1 MANRWVAISVV
12 FLTRPAM
19 GYQFQSIASV
29 GPLLIP
35 ELGLSWAQLGSL
47 IGLYMLPG
55 VFFALPGGVIGQR
68 FGERRVVAGS
78 LGLMVVGSL
87 GPPRGQG
94 FAVGAA
100 RRVLSG
106 GRAPVV
112 DPGLR
117 KVCRGW

>member
-78 LGLMVVGSL
+78 LALMVVGSL
-87 GPPRGQG
+87 LTPPGPG
-94 FAVGAA
+94 FAVAPPG
-100 RRVLSG
+100 RLLSG
-106 GRAPVV
+106 GAALLSTI
-112 DPGLR
+112 GLA
-117 KVCRGW
+117 

>member
-68 FGERRVVAGS
+68 FGERRVVAGRRAP
-78 LGLMVVGSL
+78 MAVGSAFHAA
-87 GPPRGQG
+87 GPGFPSPPARG
-94 FAVGAA
+94 VA
-100 RRVLSG
+100 RAGGSG
-106 GRAPVV
+106 
-112 DPGLR
+112 L
-117 KVCRGW
+117 

>member
-68 FGERRVVAGS
+68 FGERRVVAGNLALIGVGRLVIAAGPRFAVAAGRRLWS
-78 LGLMVVGSL
+78 GGGVVGMNI
-87 GPPRGQG
+87 
-94 FAVGAA
+94 GA
-100 RRVLSG
+100 G
-106 GRAPVV
+106 
-112 DPGLR
+112 
-117 KVCRGW
+117 

>member
-68 FGERRVVAGS
+68 FGERRGVAGRPP
-78 LGLMVVGSL
+78 LIVVRSPL
-87 GPPRGQG
+87 PAAGQG
-94 FAVGAA
+94 LPRPPPG
-100 RRVLSG
+100 RSLSG
-106 GRAPVV
+106 RRP
-112 DPGLR
+112 
-117 KVCRGW
+117 